1 MRSIL
6 QDVRYALRQ
15 LRKSPGF
22 TLTAIAVLA
31 LGLGANIAVFTILN
45 GIFLRPLPYA
55 HSDRIV
61 TVEMNGSMPFYA
73 MSYANML
80 QLRDALGSRM
90 QIGAAFNTNNASV
103 VGPGGRFQVRQS
115 QVEAGM
121 LKLLGVQPIL
131 GRLFRD
137 EENLPSRN
145 HLVLLSEGAWQKL
158 YASDRNIVGKT
169 LTIRGEAFTI
179 LGVMPR
185 GFSFPFSDETQIW
198 SPAEISPA
206 NRTSMSGGEAELTGS
221 LYARIPD
228 GMNAAQLTAALDR
241 AQALISKEAPEGDV
255 PTHVK
260 VIGYKQLLTD
270 FARKPLM
277 LLYAVVFGIWALSC
291 LNVTSLMLA
300 RAVARTREQAVR
312 SALGASRARL
322 LQQTVVESLL
332 LSTLG
337 GITGLLLGQTAITL
351 LKHQIE
357 TNVSVASAAGAIHLD
372 WHVVLCLAALTLLT
386 AAITGVFPALRAMRR
401 NVRGSLQG
409 VTTTASASQNR
420 TREALVIAQLALT
433 LVFLVGAGLFLRT
446 IHALRQVPLGFSQQN
461 VLTGGVILNGIAK
474 LTNGVA
480 GQDVNIVQTSYLPLL
495 ERLRAIPGVQVAALS
510 SVLPMRSEF
519 MVSFSAKLD
528 GKDAPRGKQP
538 IANGRLASAGLVDA
552 MGIPMLRGRFF
563 NEDDTVSAPQVV
575 VVNQAFVNKYL
586 PGQDPIGHTYGMGK
600 DRSKDA
606 RIVGV
611 IGDVKQQKV
620 TESTEP
626 EVYFCLAQMA
636 PGAPLYGIAKAF
648 MEVAIRAAIPA
659 DSLRTQ
665 FDKAL
670 HEVAPDATTTDVK
683 TIHEAVEDSFG
694 SQTLIAHLL
703 ETFAG
708 LALMIASV
716 GLYGLLSF
724 TVAQRTREIGVRLAL
739 GAPQANILSLIL
751 RRALLLVVLGLAT
764 GGVLAWFATKL
775 ASGYIFGV
783 QAHDGLTFTAVVLV
797 LAAASFLAAWLPAR
811 RAAAVDPILALR
823 TE

>member
-1 MRSIL
+1 MQSIL

-22 TLTAIAVLA
+22 TFSAIAVLA

-55 HSDRIV
+55 QPDRIV
-61 TVEMNGSMPFYA
+61 IVELTGPMPDYS

-80 QLRDALGSRM
+80 QLRDAIGTSM
-90 QIGAAFNTNNASV
+90 PIGASFNSHNASI
-103 VGPGGRFQVRQS
+103 VGPGGRVQVTQS
-115 QVEAGM
+115 KVEAGM
-121 LKLLGVQPIL
+121 LRLLGMQPIL
-131 GRLFRD
+131 GRIFLD
-137 EENLPSRN
+137 EENQPGRT
-145 HLVLLSEGAWQKL
+145 HVVVLSEEVWRKL

-185 GFSFPFSDETQIW
+185 GFSFPFGDSTQIW
-198 SPAEISPA
+198 SPQELTPA
-206 NRTSMSGGEAELTGS
+206 NRTSMSGGDAEQTGW

-241 AQALISKEAPEGDV
+241 AQALIAKEVPDGDV
-255 PTHVK
+255 PSNVK
-260 VIGYKQLLTD
+260 VTAYKQSMNES
-270 FARKPLM
+270 ARKPLS
-277 LLYAVVFGIWALSC
+277 LLYGVVFGIWALAC

-300 RAVARTREQAVR
+300 RAAARTREQAVR
-312 SALGASRARL
+312 AALGASRARL

-332 LSTLG
+332 LSLIG
-337 GITGLLLGQTAITL
+337 GIFGLLLGQTAIKL
-351 LKHQIE
+351 LWRQIDSSLPL
-357 TNVSVASAAGAIHLD
+357 TSAIHFD
-372 WHVVLCLAALTLLT
+372 WRVILCLAALTLLT
-386 AAITGVFPALRAMRR
+386 AAITGIVPALRATRR
-401 NVRGSLQG
+401 NLQGSLHG
-409 VTTTASASQNR
+409 VNTTASASQNR
-420 TREALVIAQLALT
+420 TREVLVIGQLALT

-446 IHALRQVPLGFSQQN
+446 IQALRQVPLGFSQQN
-461 VLTGGVILNGIAK
+461 VLTGGVILNLNLGGK
-474 LTNGVA
+474 LSNGTATQTN
-480 GQDVNIVQTSYLPLL
+480 NIVRTAYLPLL

-510 SVLPMRSEF
+510 SVLPMRGEF
-519 MVSFSAKLD
+519 MVTLMGTLD
-528 GKDAPRGKQP
+528 GKNAPRGKEP
-538 IANGRLASAGLVDA
+538 RADGRLASSGLVEA

-563 NEDDTVSAPQVV
+563 NDDDTASAPAVV
-575 VVNQAFVNKYL
+575 VVNQAFVIKYL
-586 PGQDPIGHTYGMGK
+586 PGQDPVGHTFGIGK
-600 DRSKDA
+600 GKLKDA

-611 IGDVKQQKV
+611 IGDVKQTKV
-620 TESTEP
+620 TEATRP
-626 EVYFCLAQMA
+626 EVYFCLAQME
-636 PGAPLYGIAKAF
+636 PGQTLYGIATAF
-648 MEVAIRAAIPA
+648 MQVAIRAAIPA
-659 DSLRTQ
+659 DLLRTQ

-670 HEVAPDATTTDVK
+670 HEVAPDATTTGVK

-703 ETFAG
+703 ETFAS

-724 TVAQRTREIGVRLAL
+724 AVAQRTREIGVRIAL

-751 RRALLLVVLGLAT
+751 RRALLLVVIGIAA
-764 GGVLAWFATKL
+764 GGVLAWFATRF

-797 LAAASFLAAWLPAR
+797 LAAASFVAAWLPAR

-823 TE
+823 SE